1 MAAVGKGCKCKYCS
15 LFAPLE
21 LSVFNII
28 EDKLVF
34 NTLPGFVYMSVDV
47 FDTIAVVIYEAHLII
62 QIHHSGHR
70 EVVNIVFISSET
82 ALVSM
87 GLNSCVNVPVS
98 LGQAPELPYILVPY
112 TNQTTMENTC
122 FTIFHGS
129 ESVRVYRRS
138 IRHGYK

>member
-1 MAAVGKGCKCKYCS
+1 MTAVGKGCQGKYRK
-15 LFAPLE
+15 
-21 LSVFNII
+21 SVPFPEFPIVNVV
-28 EDKLVF
+28 EDQLVL
-34 NTLPGFVYMSVDV
+34 NTLPCFVYMSVDV

-122 FTIFHGS
+122 ITIFHGS